1 MKPREAMQQ
10 ELLLTAIALLAAAVL
25 AWWFGPR
32 KTQRLAPQA
41 QRPDPKKAQRIDPT
55 KAQREFLHR
64 LVQGVEPGHQK
75 PPRQKAQRQ
84 KAPKFGPRIEHEFNR
99 LFMTTSKEGKE
110 ALIRRWMAR
119 QKCGRPEAMRLAIEE
134 WRRQNR

>member
-1 MKPREAMQQ
+1 MQQ
-10 ELLLTAIALLAAAVL
+10 ELLLTAIALLAGAVL
-25 AWWFGPR
+25 VWRFLPR
-32 KTQRLAPQA
+32 
-41 QRPDPKKAQRIDPT
+41 KAQRADAGLLHQKAQGVDPELLHQ

-75 PPRQKAQRQ
+75 AQRQ
-84 KAPKFGPRIEHEFNR
+84 KAPKIGPRIEHEFNR

-134 WRRQNR
+134 WRRENR